1 VASGGV
7 PSFVSVSCFPRK
19 RRVPRRGLSRH
30 KQTIRRGE
38 SAVRDARRR
47 LERLEHALPLPCWTS
62 DIKRAKQRC
71 LARLYLRIGEACG
84 ILDHPVVVKAQDTL
98 MGDTDAQA
106 EQDRDTLRRY
116 AQQHPE
122 CLRQEPGAR
131 ARLEATM
138 ARIRE
143 RLESGKGDAWATSDL
158 SVAAGLDLCPTIC
171 RRLVRPPGGRGR
183 PQWSRTRWSTRCR

>member
-47 LERLEHALPLPCWTS
+47 LERLEHALPLPCWPS

-106 EQDRDTLRRY
+106 EQDPR
-116 AQQHPE
+116 HPAAL
-122 CLRQEPGAR
+122 CAAAPRVPATR
-131 ARLEATM
+131 ARGPGK
-138 ARIRE
+138 ARSHDGAHQRAPGVGE
-143 RLESGKGDAWATSDL
+143 
-158 SVAAGLDLCPTIC
+158 
-171 RRLVRPPGGRGR
+171 GGRMGNQR
-183 PQWSRTRWSTRCR
+183 PVRGGWP